1 MEAVREPKRRRVN
14 DTGPLQVGV
23 DIISSDGGVLPSAGG
38 KRGSTARPVRASPRR
53 VPTGRVTAIPASAS
67 GASGGASHA
76 EPAND
81 TAAAPATPRAYESIF
96 SSNPNN
102 GIRRCRAALSLHLSK
117 RIARPSGA
125 GDVHESTEEF
135 RQTLVKFMVDRFSL
149 SAGAAKAELDVLYQP
164 VARKLKTARPLKLA
178 AWLGK
183 HRSNVHTLM
192 SRLVVSAWA
201 TAAFFKKS
209 PSDADS
215 LLRGRGYLRSQR
227 GRRGL
232 VRAYMEL
239 MHFCG
244 LASREFVLD
253 GTDGELL
260 GAMLST
266 LAWIL
271 AKVRSF
277 LETVSLGSSIKASA
291 LHGGSTLA
299 GRRVWFEELSFLD
312 ADVDGA
318 ASTWRRLF
326 RVNKEDPRRA
336 ELASP
341 PPRPAPHGQMLTFDL
356 HADVPDEAVS
366 DTEFA
371 AVRALVR
378 QTVAYNAT
386 QAVFGNPDYF
396 GNSAADGASDGGE
409 EGGAEGSELG
419 EGEGCLSEAAYCHP
433 LDAERDDERSRS
445 ATRKRGTPRSARR
458 SRRISWE
465 RFDDD

>member
-1 MEAVREPKRRRVN
+1 MDAVREPKRRRVN

-23 DIISSDGGVLPSAGG
+23 DIISFDGGVLPSAGG

-96 SSNPNN
+96 SSNPND

-183 HRSNVHTLM
+183 HRSN
-192 SRLVVSAWA
+192 
-201 TAAFFKKS
+201 
-209 PSDADS
+209 
-215 LLRGRGYLRSQR
+215 R

-277 LETVSLGSSIKASA
+277 LETVSMGSSIKASA

-378 QTVAYNAT
+378 QTVADNAT

>member
-1 MEAVREPKRRRVN
+1 MR
-14 DTGPLQVGV
+14 
-23 DIISSDGGVLPSAGG
+23 
-38 KRGSTARPVRASPRR
+38 
-53 VPTGRVTAIPASAS
+53 
-67 GASGGASHA
+67 
-76 EPAND
+76 
-81 TAAAPATPRAYESIF
+81 
-96 SSNPNN
+96 
-102 GIRRCRAALSLHLSK
+102 
-117 RIARPSGA
+117 
-125 GDVHESTEEF
+125 
-135 RQTLVKFMVDRFSL
+135 
-149 SAGAAKAELDVLYQP
+149 
-164 VARKLKTARPLKLA
+164 
-178 AWLGK
+178 
-183 HRSNVHTLM
+183 
-192 SRLVVSAWA
+192 
-201 TAAFFKKS
+201 
-209 PSDADS
+209 
-215 LLRGRGYLRSQR
+215 
-227 GRRGL
+227 
-232 VRAYMEL
+232 
-239 MHFCG
+239 
-244 LASREFVLD
+244 
-253 GTDGELL
+253 
-260 GAMLST
+260 
-266 LAWIL
+266 
-271 AKVRSF
+271 
-277 LETVSLGSSIKASA
+277 
-291 LHGGSTLA
+291 
-299 GRRVWFEELSFLD
+299 RRVWFEELSFLD

-396 GNSAADGASDGGE
+396 ENSAADGASDGGE

-419 EGEGCLSEAAYCHP
+419 EGEGCLSEAADCHP

>member
-1 MEAVREPKRRRVN
+1 MEAVREPKRRRAN

-23 DIISSDGGVLPSAGG
+23 YIISSDGGVLPSAGG

-53 VPTGRVTAIPASAS
+53 VPTGRVTAIPASAF

-96 SSNPNN
+96 SSNPND

-149 SAGAAKAELDVLYQP
+149 LAGAVKAELDVLYQL

-178 AWLGK
+178 VWLGK
-183 HRSNVHTLM
+183 HRSN
-192 SRLVVSAWA
+192 
-201 TAAFFKKS
+201 S

-232 VRAYMEL
+232 VRAYVEL

-244 LASREFVLD
+244 LESREFVLD

-277 LETVSLGSSIKASA
+277 LETVSLGSSSQASA

-396 GNSAADGASDGGE
+396 ENSAADGASDGGE

-419 EGEGCLSEAAYCHP
+419 EGEGCLSEAADCHP